1 KGRIFPLVQREMTS
15 YSSSSLSRI
24 STLQNHISPLE
35 ANNKLRSLVKISPQ
49 VSDAIS
55 NGRAVVALESTIISH
70 GMPYPQ
76 NLQTAKEVESIVRE
90 NGAVP
95 ATIAILNGVPCI
107 GLNEEELER
116 LASLGK
122 SVQKTAGRDIPHVV
136 ATRANGATTVS
147 ATLFFASMVGIQVF
161 VTGGIGGV
169 HRHADHTMDISSDLT
184 ALGRTPIAVISA
196 GVKSI
201 LDIPKTLEY
210 LETQE
215 VYVAAY
221 KSDEFPAFF
230 TEKSGC
236 KAPSRVDSPEDC
248 ARVIGKRVDYAN
260 MKLNRK
266 AGILFAVPIPKQ
278 HSAAGNLIETATQRA
293 LTEARKQNVTG
304 NAETPFL
311 LARVNEL
318 TGGTSLAANIAL
330 VKNKCP
336 YWFSNCSSA
345 FSAGVSFLINLKL
358 RLSFLTTMAAI
369 TVDFQLCFIFTFL
382 WLLTRFCLSA
392 FFFKKQKDYDLPPSP
407 PSLPVIGHLHHL
419 LSVPTH
425 KSFHKVS
432 SKYGPLLHLRAFNI
446 PIVLVSSGSMAHEAL
461 STNGLNFATRD
472 REVPIIE
479 KSLLF
484 GSFGF
489 VSAPYGDYWKFMK
502 KLLVTKLLGSHSLE
516 RTRLIRGEELKTFR
530 AMLFDKAARNEAVDV
545 GEEMMKL
552 TNNTIC
558 RMIMGRKCSEEDGE
572 AEQIRSLVTKSLGLV
587 RKFLIAST
595 VGRLLKRVGI
605 SLFEKEI
612 MEVSERYDE
621 LLEKIIKEHEDNPNQ
636 KEDRDMVD
644 VLLEVCADDNA
655 EFKISRNQ
663 IKALFVELLLGG
675 TDTSA
680 QTTQWIMAELINH
693 PEILKTLREEIESV
707 VGKTRLVQ
715 ETDLSNLPY
724 LQAVVKEGLRLHPHS
739 PILVRTAAEGCK
751 IGEFYIPQN
760 TTMIINSYAVM
771 RDPDSWEE
779 PDEFQPERFMVSPS
793 KGEKEMREQLALNY
807 LPFGSGR
814 RGCPGTNLGYIFIGV
829 AVGTMVQC
837 FDWSV
842 NGNNVNMDETGDMTL
857 RMAHPLK
864 CTLVARVYPSAS
876 FEPVDD

>member
-1 KGRIFPLVQREMTS
+1 MAS
-15 YSSSSLSRI
+15 YSSSSLSRL

-169 HRHADHTMDISSDLT
+169 HRHANHTMDISSDLT

-236 KAPSRVDSPEDC
+236 KAPSRVDSPED
-248 ARVIGKRVDYAN
+248 YAN

-278 HSAAGNLIETATQRA
+278 HSAAGNLIESATQRA
-293 LTEARKQNVTG
+293 LTEAREQNVTG

-330 VKNKCP
+330 VKN
-336 YWFSNCSSA
+336 NA
-345 FSAGVSFLINLKL
+345 LI
-358 RLSFLTTMAAI
+358 
-369 TVDFQLCFIFTFL
+369 
-382 WLLTRFCLSA
+382 
-392 FFFKKQKDYDLPPSP
+392 
-407 PSLPVIGHLHHL
+407 
-419 LSVPTH
+419 
-425 KSFHKVS
+425 
-432 SKYGPLLHLRAFNI
+432 
-446 PIVLVSSGSMAHEAL
+446 GSQIAVAL
-461 STNGLNFATRD
+461 SQ
-472 REVPIIE
+472 
-479 KSLLF
+479 
-484 GSFGF
+484 
-489 VSAPYGDYWKFMK
+489 
-502 KLLVTKLLGSHSLE
+502 LV
-516 RTRLIRGEELKTFR
+516 
-530 AMLFDKAARNEAVDV
+530 
-545 GEEMMKL
+545 
-552 TNNTIC
+552 
-558 RMIMGRKCSEEDGE
+558 
-572 AEQIRSLVTKSLGLV
+572 
-587 RKFLIAST
+587 
-595 VGRLLKRVGI
+595 
-605 SLFEKEI
+605 
-612 MEVSERYDE
+612 
-621 LLEKIIKEHEDNPNQ
+621 
-636 KEDRDMVD
+636 
-644 VLLEVCADDNA
+644 
-655 EFKISRNQ
+655 
-663 IKALFVELLLGG
+663 
-675 TDTSA
+675 
-680 QTTQWIMAELINH
+680 
-693 PEILKTLREEIESV
+693 
-707 VGKTRLVQ
+707 
-715 ETDLSNLPY
+715 
-724 LQAVVKEGLRLHPHS
+724 
-739 PILVRTAAEGCK
+739 
-751 IGEFYIPQN
+751 
-760 TTMIINSYAVM
+760 
-771 RDPDSWEE
+771 
-779 PDEFQPERFMVSPS
+779 
-793 KGEKEMREQLALNY
+793 
-807 LPFGSGR
+807 
-814 RGCPGTNLGYIFIGV
+814 
-829 AVGTMVQC
+829 
-837 FDWSV
+837 
-842 NGNNVNMDETGDMTL
+842 
-857 RMAHPLK
+857 
-864 CTLVARVYPSAS
+864 
-876 FEPVDD
+876 

>member
-1 KGRIFPLVQREMTS
+1 MAS
-15 YSSSSLSRI
+15 SSSSLSRI

-49 VSDAIS
+49 VSEAIS
-55 NGRAVVALESTIISH
+55 SGRAVVALESTIISH

-122 SVQKTAGRDIPHVV
+122 SIQKTAGRDIPHVV

-169 HRHADHTMDISSDLT
+169 HRHANHTMDISSDLT

-236 KAPSRVDSPEDC
+236 KAPSRVDSPED
-248 ARVIGKRVDYAN
+248 YAN

-278 HSAAGNLIETATQRA
+278 HSAAGNLIESATQRA
-293 LTEARKQNVTG
+293 LTEAREQNVTG

-311 LARVNEL
+311 LSRVNEL
-318 TGGTSLAANIAL
+318 TEGTSLAAISDIAL
-330 VKNKCP
+330 VKNNALIGSQIAVALSQLVLKE
-336 YWFSNCSSA
+336 SSDLESISI
-345 FSAGVSFLINLKL
+345 SASSDSLC
-358 RLSFLTTMAAI
+358 SFLTTMAVI
-369 TVDFQLCFIFTFL
+369 TVDFQLCFIFIFL

-392 FFFKKQKDYDLPPSP
+392 FFFKKQKDYNLPPSP

-419 LSVPTH
+419 LSVPSH
-425 KSFHKVS
+425 KSFQKVS

-446 PIVLVSSGSMAHEAL
+446 SIVLVSSGSMAHEVL
-461 STNGLNFATRD
+461 RTHGLNFATRD
-472 REVPIIE
+472 REVPIME

-502 KLLVTKLLGSHSLE
+502 KLLVTRLLGSHSLE

-530 AMLFDKAARNEAVDV
+530 AMLFDKAAKSEAVDV

-552 TNNTIC
+552 TNNSIC
-558 RMIMGRKCSEEDGE
+558 RMIMGRKCSEENGE

-595 VGRLLKRVGI
+595 VGRLLKKVGI

-621 LLEKIIKEHEDNPNQ
+621 LLEKIIKEHEENPNQ
-636 KEDRDMVD
+636 KEDRDMMD
-644 VLLEVCADDNA
+644 VLLGVCADDNA

-739 PILVRTAAEGCK
+739 PILVRTATGGCK

-793 KGEKEMREQLALNY
+793 KGKEEMREQLALNY

-837 FDWSV
+837 FEWSV
-842 NGNNVNMDETGDMTL
+842 NGNNVNMEETGDMTL

-864 CTLVARVYPSAS
+864 CTLVARVDPFSQL
-876 FEPVDD
+876 